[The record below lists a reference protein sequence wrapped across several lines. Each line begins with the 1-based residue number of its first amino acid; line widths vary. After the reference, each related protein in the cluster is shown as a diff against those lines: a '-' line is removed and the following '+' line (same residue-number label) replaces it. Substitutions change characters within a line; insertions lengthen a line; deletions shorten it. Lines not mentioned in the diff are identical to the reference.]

1 MLGAFIYRV
10 CLLGPVLCR
19 LERQRMFRERACVLC
34 SAGAHAWRPP
44 RHAAECRLGAQLRLL
59 CAAGECGLAA
69 LAMRYSAEA
78 VRVQRASS
86 RRQGRCQA
94 SMFCVVLISA
104 RSRGRSRW
112 PITTILA
119 CSACLCSAIS
129 CGAQLL
135 SCRRFSMSRLAAP
148 SAWLPRPAAVAG
160 EPAKG
165 PCSADMAERLLHARS
180 RSACWLIVT

>member
-1 MLGAFIYRV
+1 VLGAFIYRV

-104 RSRGRSRW
+104 QVTG
-112 PITTILA
+112 PFPLA
-119 CSACLCSAIS
+119 HHYYSCMLGMPLLCHIVRRAAAVLSAIFHVAPCCS
-129 CGAQLL
+129 ISLV
-135 SCRRFSMSRLAAP
+135 AAP
-148 SAWLPRPAAVAG
+148 SRRCRRAS
-160 EPAKG
+160 KG
-165 PCSADMAERLLHARS
+165 ALQC
-180 RSACWLIVT
+180 